1 MPPKARICPICG
13 RPTLL
18 PGYAQHVVQCKDLY
32 ERREMAKPPKERRPL
47 PASILDF
54 SSNRSGKLGN
64 LDDLNDAAFK
74 SFQQTLVPCKYC
86 GRKFI
91 SEKLAIHN
99 RSCTAAHPAKP
110 VSSSFPDEATPRS
123 SDGRY
128 REYERDNEEQH
139 LRKSLKNFS
148 LDESSRGS
156 MVRTGGNSR
165 MVSGKKVFTQEPV
178 DFPTYAALMKCPD
191 CGRNFNEVSFEK

>member
-47 PASILDF
+47 PANVLDF
-54 SSNRSGKLGN
+54 SSSGNGKMGN

-74 SFQQTLVPCKYC
+74 SFQQTLVPCKNC
-86 GRKFI
+86 GRKFV
-91 SEKLAIHN
+91 SEKLLIHN

-110 VSSSFPDEATPRS
+110 VSSSLPDEDTPRS
-123 SDGRY
+123 SGRY
-128 REYERDNEEQH
+128 REYERENEEQQ
-139 LRKSLKNFS
+139 LRTNMKNLS
-148 LDESSRGS
+148 VDEGLRGS

-165 MVSGKKVFTQEPV
+165 VVAGKKGFSQEPV

-191 CGRNFNEVSFEK
+191 CGRNFNEVSFQK